1 MDELLTTKQVQ
12 AHLQVDRTTIY
23 RMLKDGRLKGVK
35 IGQHWRF
42 PRSSVDAMLT
52 ETDLAAPL
60 AQGQL
65 ETPVLSRDVLPIH
78 CLQPVQDVSAETV
91 EVGAVT
97 TDNDGQP
104 LTEISNS
111 CRFCNLI
118 LGTKS
123 GRQACITSW
132 RTLAQQPDAQP
143 QFFTCHAG
151 FQYARAR
158 IEVNGVSS
166 AMLVAGQFFTTAPD
180 PAAREAQIQQLAKRH
195 GLSAEELSAADPR
208 HNVLSKSKQAKIAT
222 WLKKLADTF
231 AIISL
236 ERADMLN
243 RLQQIAT
250 LSSIE

>member
-12 AHLQVDRTTIY
+12 AHLQVDRTTVY
-23 RMLKDGRLKGVK
+23 RMLKDGRLQGVK

-42 PRSSVDAMLT
+42 PRSSVEAMLS
-52 ETDLAAPL
+52 ESPAP
-60 AQGQL
+60 
-65 ETPVLSRDVLPIH
+65 PVQVQSEPPILSRDALPIH
-78 CLQPVQDVSAETV
+78 CLQAVQDVSAETV

-111 CRFCNLI
+111 CHFCNLI
-118 LGTKS
+118 LSTES
-123 GRQACITSW
+123 GRQACINSW
-132 RTLAQQPDAQP
+132 RKLARQDDAQP
-143 QFFTCHAG
+143 HFFTCHAG

-158 IEVNGVSS
+158 IEVDGDST
-166 AMLVAGQFFTTAPD
+166 AMLVAGQFFTTSPD
-180 PAAREAQIQQLAKRH
+180 LTARRAQIQQLAKRH
-195 GLSAEELSAADPR
+195 GLSAEELSAADQH
-208 HNVLSKSKQAKIAT
+208 HNILSKTKQAKITT

-243 RLQQIAT
+243 RLQRIAT
-250 LSSIE
+250 LSIFVRE

>member
-1 MDELLTTKQVQ
+1 MDELLTTKQVL

-42 PRSSVDAMLT
+42 SRSSVEAMLS
-52 ETDLAAPL
+52 ESAATP
-60 AQGQL
+60 APSQPK
-65 ETPVLSRDVLPIH
+65 TPVLSLDALPLH
-78 CLQPVQDVSAETV
+78 CLQSVQDVSAETV

-111 CRFCNLI
+111 CHFCNLV
-118 LGTKS
+118 LSTES
-123 GRQACITSW
+123 GRQACINSW
-132 RTLAQQPDAQP
+132 RKLARQNDAQP
-143 QFFTCHAG
+143 HFFTCHAG

-158 IEVNGVSS
+158 IEVDGNSS
-166 AMLVAGQFFTTAPD
+166 AMLVAGQFFTVAPD
-180 PAAREAQIQQLAKRH
+180 PEARGVQIQQMAKRH
-195 GLSAEELSAADPR
+195 GLSAEELSAADR
-208 HNVLSKSKQAKIAT
+208 YHNILSKSKQVKIT
-222 WLKKLADTF
+222 VWLKKLADTF

-236 ERADMLN
+236 ERAEMLD

-250 LSSIE
+250 LSIFGKG

>member
-1 MDELLTTKQVQ
+1 MDELLTTRQVQ

-23 RMLKDGRLKGVK
+23 RMLKDGRLQGIK

-42 PRSSVDAMLT
+42 PRSSVEAMLA
-52 ETDLAAPL
+52 EPVAPPVPV
-60 AQGQL
+60 QS
-65 ETPVLSRDVLPIH
+65 ETPILSLDAIPVH
-78 CLQPVQDVSAETV
+78 CLQAVQDVSAETV

-97 TDNDGQP
+97 TDNVGQP
-104 LTEISNS
+104 LTEVSNS

-118 LGTKS
+118 LNTES
-123 GRQACITSW
+123 GRQACIQSW
-132 RTLAQQPDAQP
+132 RELAQQSDAQP
-143 QFFTCHAG
+143 HFFTCHAG

-158 IEVNGVSS
+158 IEVDGVTS
-166 AMLVAGQFFTTAPD
+166 AMLVAGQFFTGAPN

-195 GLSAEELSAADPR
+195 DLSADELRTADR
-208 HNVLSKSKQAKIAT
+208 HHNILSKSKQTKITA

-243 RLQQIAT
+243 RLQRIAQ
-250 LSSIE
+250 LSKMM